1 MPIARK
7 TFACG
12 DVIPFC
18 QARFTAPDGEAIL
31 AQVADHAIGD
41 HGLRQVPAELVHAV
55 RDRIRTLGTPEVQW
69 LQRALPR
76 SSHVLSSPT
85 RR

>member
-1 MPIARK
+1 MLATRK

-18 QARFTAPDGEAIL
+18 RARFTAADGEAIL
-31 AQVADHAIGD
+31 AQVADHARCE

-55 RDRIRTLGTPEVQW
+55 RDRIRTAV
-69 LQRALPR
+69 
-76 SSHVLSSPT
+76 
-85 RR
+85 